1 MMPLRDISGS
11 VLLIQPEE
19 VLMSVIHVATQAPE
33 DDNGLSFHEKP
44 HRSSMIPMN
53 VKNKEATFAVIVMTA
68 DVQLKGGH
76 GRLL

>member
-53 VKNKEATFAVIVMTA
+53 VKNKEATLPLTSVTA
-68 DVQLKGGH
+68 ELKKKRNKEVGY
-76 GRLL
+76 